1 MMRLCPS
8 LLYPFDVFFSY
19 LPAIYIFLI
28 YYFFISNFLTPKSFY
43 IGVQMINNVLVV
55 SGEQRKDSAIH
66 IHVSILPQAP
76 RSSRLGSYF

>member
-55 SGEQRKDSAIH
+55 SGEESQQWGNSVQWSLQLLRFLKMMN
-66 IHVSILPQAP
+66 
-76 RSSRLGSYF
+76 

>member
-66 IHVSILPQAP
+66 MHVSILPQAP
-76 RSSRLGSYF
+76 LSSRLGSYF